1 MLLLPGAAIL
11 SNEMT
16 SNQFST
22 LSNSA
27 LKVVNGKNYSK
38 VENILEVNNDVVVE
52 HEWPNMYCWL
62 HHFF

>member
-38 VENILEVNNDVVVE
+38 VENIFEVDNDVVVKT
-52 HEWPNMYCWL
+52 WMTKYVLLITP
-62 HHFF
+62 FF